1 MYHLDS
7 GGMLVKRGRTM
18 LLNTLLLTAT
28 TFLMRSVG
36 VLFQVYLSNKIG
48 AAGIGLFQLI
58 MSVSMLAAAFAI
70 SGIRF
75 ATTRLVSEELG
86 LGKPGGVKRAV
97 FRCLLYGLSFGSAAM
112 LLLFFGAGFIGT
124 VWVGDERSV
133 LSLKILA
140 LSLPAFAMSNVL
152 SGYFTA
158 VSRVVKSAGVH
169 VAEQAIR
176 ITVIVLALSRVDV
189 TNVEGACAAVVIGGV
204 VGEIGSFFLMFAVY
218 RLDRRRYDVQSG
230 KRSGLTR
237 RMFSIALPLAFSAY
251 ARTALVTLENL
262 LIPRGLRKSGA
273 TSEQALADF
282 GMIEGMVVPIITFPA
297 ALFYALSELLVPEL
311 TDAQVTGN
319 KARITSIT
327 SRTLYLC
334 LLFSVGVMAIMFYFS
349 GELGMAIYDSESVG
363 EYLRLLSVLIPL
375 IYLDT
380 VTDGMLRGLGEH
392 LYTMRI
398 NIFDSLIS
406 VLLIYVL
413 LPRYAVMGY
422 VVIIYFTEVFNFAF
436 SLYRLVKKTKLRLP
450 LLRIVKS
457 VAAAIGAVNGAVLLL
472 RLLGFS
478 LMPETLSLAVHILLS
493 AVGYFVLL
501 FVLNCLDKNDIKW
514 FKDQLR

>member
-1 MYHLDS
+1 MYHLGS
-7 GGMLVKRGRTM
+7 GGMLVKRGRAM

-58 MSVSMLAAAFAI
+58 MSVSMLAAALAI

-75 ATTRLVSEELG
+75 ATTRLVSEEIG
-86 LGKPGGVKRAV
+86 LGRPGGVKKAV
-97 FRCLLYGLSFGSAAM
+97 FRCLLYALSFGSAAM
-112 LLLFFGAGFIGT
+112 LLLFFCARFIGT

-176 ITVIVLALSRVDV
+176 ITVVVLALSRVDIA
-189 TNVEGACAAVVIGGV
+189 NVEQACAAVVIGGV
-204 VGEIGSFFLMFAVY
+204 VGEIGSFLLMLAVY
-218 RLDRRRYDVQSG
+218 RLDRRRYDVCSG

-273 TSEQALADF
+273 TSEQALAGF

-297 ALFYALSELLVPEL
+297 AMFYALSELLVPEL

-319 KARITSIT
+319 KARITSIA
-327 SRTLYLC
+327 SRTMRLC
-334 LLFSVGVMAIMFYFS
+334 LLFSVGVMIIMFYFS
-349 GELGMAIYDSESVG
+349 GELGTAIYGNTDVG
-363 EYLRLLSVLIPL
+363 GYLRLLSVLIPL

-398 NIFDSLIS
+398 NILDSLIS

-422 VVIIYFTEVFNFAF
+422 IVIIYFTEVFNFSF
-436 SLYRLVKKTKLRLP
+436 SLHRLIKETHLRLP
-450 LLRIVKS
+450 LLCIVKS
-457 VAAAIGAVNGAVLLL
+457 VAAAVGAVNGSALLL

-478 LMPETLSLAVHILLS
+478 LLPETLSLTVHILLT
-493 AVGYFVLL
+493 AAFYLALL
-501 FVLNCLDKNDIKW
+501 YAFDCLGKSDVKW
-514 FKDQLR
+514 FRDQFR